1 MIAGLIGL
9 VYQSGAYEAFTGILV
24 NTGKWHLFQGN
35 RGRKASFEGNR
46 DNIREQ
52 GI

>member
-1 MIAGLIGL
+1 MDLI
-9 VYQSGAYEAFTGILV
+9 YQSDAYEAFAGILV
-24 NTGKWHLFQGN
+24 NNGKWHFITGEQ
-35 RGRKASFEGNR
+35 RKKRPNFEGNR